1 MYVKPWLRGA
11 VDIAT
16 ATVAEDPGSNRA
28 RVLGFQ
34 EKQSIAVVY
43 N

>member
-34 EKQSIAVVY
+34 GNHSNAVVF